1 MSGPGLVAAALVLS
15 ISVCS
20 SNTAKHMLND
30 ETDLPR
36 DWMMTSDEVAFKLEY
51 NSMDFPMLQS
61 EALAFPHVHWYDE
74 EGGYNVLWSL
84 ISSTQVWKI
93 SSAFAGADSLS
104 RQC

>member
-1 MSGPGLVAAALVLS
+1 
-15 ISVCS
+15 
-20 SNTAKHMLND
+20 
-30 ETDLPR
+30 
-36 DWMMTSDEVAFKLEY
+36 MMAGDEVAIKLEY

-61 EALAFPHVHWYDE
+61 EALAFHTSTGTYDE

-84 ISSTQVWKI
+84 ISSAQVWKI